1 MFSIIVKYF
10 SKIATLID
18 AKIKIATATPKITIN
33 FKYNDM
39 SIEMITTTITV
50 KNIHLRRCALC
61 LDITLR
67 FIRSDDN
74 VSSN

>member
-18 AKIKIATATPKITIN
+18 ARMNIANAIPKITIN

-39 SIEMITTTITV
+39 SIEMITTTIT
-50 KNIHLRRCALC
+50 
-61 LDITLR
+61 
-67 FIRSDDN
+67 
-74 VSSN
+74 

>member
-18 AKIKIATATPKITIN
+18 AKIKIVTASPKITIN

-50 KNIHLRRCALC
+50 KIY
-61 LDITLR
+61 T
-67 FIRSDDN
+67 
-74 VSSN
+74 

>member
-18 AKIKIATATPKITIN
+18 AKIKIVTASPKITIN

-50 KNIHLRRCALC
+50 KNIH
-61 LDITLR
+61 
-67 FIRSDDN
+67 
-74 VSSN
+74 

>member
-1 MFSIIVKYF
+1 MFSIIVKYFSKIVKYF

-18 AKIKIATATPKITIN
+18 AKIKIVTASPKITIN

-50 KNIHLRRCALC
+50 KIY
-61 LDITLR
+61 T
-67 FIRSDDN
+67 
-74 VSSN
+74 